1 MALAVGA
8 LMLGVLGL
16 SSFRYAHAWAGEE
29 ALWPHTIKGHP
40 APCTYRQCGCWQAH
54 NRLGAKKFAR
64 GDVESA
70 HFHFQNSTRLRP
82 DLGETHN
89 NLGTTHSARAQMA
102 AQQGNQE
109 AAKREMDL
117 AIEQFREACRVTP
130 HVPAIQVNYA
140 NSLAASGRF
149 VEAAEQYKQLLDKMP
164 ENPAMWNN
172 YGVALFKQGDTEQA
186 IVAFRKA
193 LDIDPNLKDAKESL
207 AVATGEKPMPQAPPP
222 PGGQLQLNLPQ
233 SPTLGPVPLQ
243 R

>member
-1 MALAVGA
+1 
-8 LMLGVLGL
+8 
-16 SSFRYAHAWAGEE
+16 
-29 ALWPHTIKGHP
+29 
-40 APCTYRQCGCWQAH
+40 
-54 NRLGAKKFAR
+54 
-64 GDVESA
+64 
-70 HFHFQNSTRLRP
+70 
-82 DLGETHN
+82 
-89 NLGTTHSARAQMA
+89 
-102 AQQGNQE
+102 
-109 AAKREMDL
+109 MDL

-193 LDIDPNLKDAKESL
+193 LDIDPNLKDARESL